1 MWRLVKKLKRNYRKP
16 LTKNHEKEEVN
27 EPDKA
32 EEKNV

>member
-16 LTKNHEKEEVN
+16 LTKNHEKEE
-27 EPDKA
+27 DKA